1 MTRVLLDDVYAA
13 AARLES
19 HTRVTPL
26 LPWRTPTTLV
36 KAECLQVSGSF
47 KARGAFNAVLLASER
62 GADGVLAWSSGN
74 HGRAVAA
81 AASAAGLR
89 CKVLM
94 PYDAPGIKLHAVR
107 ALGAQVVHYDRR
119 TEDREEIG
127 YALAAEHRLEVI
139 PSSGHPDV
147 IAGQGTVCLELLRQ
161 CPQPLGRVIVPVGGG
176 GLLAGCAVV
185 LQALSPSTQLVAV
198 EPDAS
203 PDFHLS
209 RAQDRHVGQRPGHS
223 LADGLLLRSVS
234 DLAYLHTRDAV
245 HDAVLCDEPALRRA
259 VLEVATELHLVV
271 EGAGAA
277 SLTQLFCSPGGEGAT
292 VAVATG
298 GNIAPDSLAAIL
310 VGAETRGF
318 EPPMGYPIPH

>member
-1 MTRVLLDDVYAA
+1 MTLLQLDDVLAA
-13 AARLES
+13 AERLEGR
-19 HTRVTPL
+19 TRVTPL

-47 KARGAFNAVLLASER
+47 KARGALNAVLLAAKR

-81 AASAAGLR
+81 AAASTRLR
-89 CKVLM
+89 CTVLM
-94 PYDAPGIKLHAVR
+94 PYDAPAAKVR
-107 ALGAQVVHYDRR
+107 AVQVLGAAVVHYDRR
-119 TEDREEIG
+119 TEDREQIG
-127 YALAAEHRLEVI
+127 RALALEQGLEVV

-147 IAGQGTVCLELLRQ
+147 IAGQGTVCLELLQQ
-161 CPQPLGRVIVPVGGG
+161 CPDELGRLIVPVGGG

-185 LQALSPSTQLVAV
+185 LHALSPATQLVAV
-198 EPDAS
+198 EPYAS

-209 RAQDRHVGQRPGHS
+209 RSQGRHVARTPGHS

-234 DLAYLHTRDAV
+234 PLAYQHVRGAV
-245 HDAVLCDEPALRRA
+245 HDAVLCDEPALHRA
-259 VLEVATELHLVV
+259 VCEVASELHLVV

-277 SLTQLFCSPGGEGAT
+277 SLTQLFLGPAADGAT

-298 GNIAPDSLAAIL
+298 GNIAPESLAQVL
-310 VGAETRGF
+310 VAASA
-318 EPPMGYPIPH
+318 

>member
-1 MTRVLLDDVYAA
+1 VTRLQLEDVQAA
-13 AARLES
+13 AGRLEGL
-19 HTRVTPL
+19 TRVTPL

-47 KARGAFNAVLLASER
+47 KARGAFNAMLLAADR
-62 GADGVLAWSSGN
+62 GAGGVLAWSSGN
-74 HGRAVAA
+74 HGRAVAM
-81 AASAAGLR
+81 AASATGLP
-89 CKVLM
+89 CTVLM
-94 PYDAPGIKLHAVR
+94 PHDAPPIKVRAVQ

-119 TEDREEIG
+119 AEDREQIG
-127 YALAAEHRLEVI
+127 RALAEEHGLEVVA
-139 PSSGHPDV
+139 SSGHPDV

-161 CPQPLGRVIVPVGGG
+161 CPGPLARLIVPVGGG

-209 RAQDRHVGQRPGHS
+209 RSGARPVVRAPGHS
-223 LADGLLLRSVS
+223 LADGLLLPSVS
-234 DLAYLHTRDAV
+234 DLAYLHARDAV
-245 HDAVLCDEPALRRA
+245 HAAVLCDEPALRRA
-259 VLEVATELHLVV
+259 VAEVATEMHLVV

-277 SLTQLFCSPGGEGAT
+277 SLTQLFLSPAAEGST

-298 GNIAPDSLAAIL
+298 GNISPDSLAAVL
-310 VGAETRGF
+310 VGD
-318 EPPMGYPIPH
+318 

>member
-1 MTRVLLDDVYAA
+1 MTPIRLDDVRAA
-13 AARLES
+13 AERLEGR
-19 HTRVTPL
+19 TRVTPL
-26 LPWRTPTTLV
+26 LPWRTPSTLV

-47 KARGAFNAVLLASER
+47 KARGAFNAVALAVER

-81 AASAAGLR
+81 AAARTGLR
-89 CKVLM
+89 CTILM
-94 PYDAPGIKLHAVR
+94 PSDAPATKVHAVR
-107 ALGAQVVHYDRR
+107 SLGADVVQHDRR

-127 YALAAEHRLEVI
+127 RALAVQHGMEVI
-139 PSSGHPDV
+139 GSSGHPDV
-147 IAGQGTVCLELLRQ
+147 IAGQGTVCLELLQQ
-161 CPQPLGRVIVPVGGG
+161 CAGPVGRLIVPVGGG

-209 RAQDRHVGQRPGHS
+209 RAQDRLVARPPGQS

-234 DLAYLHTRDAV
+234 DLAYLHARHAV

-259 VLEVATELHLVV
+259 VREVATELHLVV

-277 SLTQLFCSPGGEGAT
+277 SLTQLFLGPTPEGST

-298 GNIAPDSLAAIL
+298 GNIAPAALADALIAT
-310 VGAETRGF
+310 G
-318 EPPMGYPIPH
+318 

>member
-1 MTRVLLDDVYAA
+1 MTPIRLDDVRAA
-13 AARLES
+13 AERLEGR
-19 HTRVTPL
+19 TRVTPL
-26 LPWRTPTTLV
+26 LPWRTPSTLV

-47 KARGAFNAVLLASER
+47 KARGAFNAVALAVER

-81 AASAAGLR
+81 AAARTGLR
-89 CKVLM
+89 CTILM
-94 PYDAPGIKLHAVR
+94 PSDAPAAKVHAVR
-107 ALGAQVVHYDRR
+107 SLGADVVQHDRR

-127 YALAAEHRLEVI
+127 RALAVQHGMEVI
-139 PSSGHPDV
+139 GSSGHPDV

-161 CPQPLGRVIVPVGGG
+161 CAGPVGRLIVPVGGG

-209 RAQDRHVGQRPGHS
+209 RAQDRLVARPPGQS

-234 DLAYLHTRDAV
+234 DLAYLHARHAV
-245 HDAVLCDEPALRRA
+245 HDGVLCDEPALRRA
-259 VLEVATELHLVV
+259 VREVATELHLVV

-277 SLTQLFCSPGGEGAT
+277 SLTQLFLGHAPEGST

-298 GNIAPDSLAAIL
+298 GNIAPAALADVL
-310 VGAETRGF
+310 VTAG
-318 EPPMGYPIPH
+318 